1 MTRFFLSLLRQD
13 HTAEL
18 QLLVTGDGMTK
29 KMGCPGCRNA
39 DVNAFDISFTM
50 AFQPIVDVTDA
61 RIWGYEALV
70 RGKNGESAGQVM
82 AQVNDTNRYA
92 FDQACR
98 VTAIQL
104 AGEKLDPNSDAMLSI
119 NFMPN
124 AVYEPKAC
132 IRATLA
138 AASKAK
144 FSLRRLMFEF
154 TENEEFE
161 DVEHIKHI
169 ISEYKKMG
177 FTSAI
182 DDFGAGFSGL
192 GLLAKFQTDL
202 IKLDMELVRD
212 IDSSPS
218 RQAIV
223 GGVMAMCKLMNQM
236 VLAEGVE
243 TEAEARTLSQAGVT
257 LQQGYYFAKPQV
269 ETFLSKTD
277 IPAISKARLSSAT
290 EAAA

>member
-1 MTRFFLSLLRQD
+1 MHGAATRSKEGRVVMTN
-13 HTAEL
+13 
-18 QLLVTGDGMTK
+18 
-29 KMGCPGCRNA
+29 MGCQGCRNA
-39 DVNAFDISFTM
+39 DANTFDIPFTM
-50 AFQPIVDVTDA
+50 AFQPILDLAQD

-70 RGKNGESAGQVM
+70 RGKNGEGAGEVL
-82 AQVNDTNRYA
+82 AQVNEKNRYA

-98 VTAIQL
+98 VTAIKL
-104 AGEKLDPNSDAMLSI
+104 AGAKLDRASDAMLSI

-138 AASKAK
+138 AASEAK

-154 TENEEFE
+154 TEDEQMA
-161 DVEHIKHI
+161 DVAHVSHI
-169 ISEYKKMG
+169 INEYKKMG
-177 FTSAI
+177 FTTAI

-192 GLLAKFQTDL
+192 GLLAQFQTDL
-202 IKLDMELVRD
+202 IKLDMGLVRG
-212 IDSSPS
+212 IESSPS

-223 GGVMAMCKLMNQM
+223 GGIMTMCKLMNQM

-243 TEAEARTLSQAGVT
+243 TEAEARALYQAGVT

-269 ETFLSKTD
+269 ETFVNKTD
-277 IPAISKARLSSAT
+277 IPAIADGFPLSSTKAV
-290 EAAA
+290 A